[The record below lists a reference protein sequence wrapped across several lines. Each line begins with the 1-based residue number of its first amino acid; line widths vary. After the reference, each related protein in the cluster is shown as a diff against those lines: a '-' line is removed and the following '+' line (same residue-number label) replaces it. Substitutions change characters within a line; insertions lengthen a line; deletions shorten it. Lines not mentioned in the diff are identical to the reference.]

1 MGGDAEVRSV
11 REDEGMAAPT
21 GEKHRSQQ
29 TVRDLI
35 ISMVLVGAFVAF
47 LFLMVL
53 RPAGDP
59 VRNVDTAA
67 AAQVAAQS
75 ETIDILVPQG
85 LGEGWRATSA
95 RYRPGPAAGTGSW
108 FNGYI
113 DPQGEFVAVA
123 EQNYDRRDF
132 LRTYLEDSEQVGA
145 RPVGD
150 DVWLE
155 FRNADKGEWTLVLE
169 DSVSGASAAGSGEA
183 ADDAAAEGTEAA
195 GAPVRPTV
203 LVTGTAPPE
212 ELAVFASKLQPYASN

>member
-1 MGGDAEVRSV
+1 
-11 REDEGMAAPT
+11 MAAPT

-35 ISMVLVGAFVAF
+35 ISMVLVGLFVAF

-53 RPAGDP
+53 RPSGDP
-59 VRNVDTAA
+59 VREVDTAQ
-67 AAQVAAQS
+67 AAQVAAQAQ
-75 ETIDILVPQG
+75 TLDILVPQG

-113 DPQGEFVAVA
+113 DPNGEFVAVA

-132 LRTYLEDSEQVGA
+132 LRTYLEDAEQLGA

-150 DVWLE
+150 EVWLE

-169 DSVSGASAAGSGEA
+169 SSLAGGTGAGAEAESAAGASSG
-183 ADDAAAEGTEAA
+183 DAAAEGLGGDAAVTEGSA
-195 GAPVRPTV
+195 GVDENLPVV

-212 ELAVFASKLQPYASN
+212 ELAVFAGKLAPFAAG

>member
-1 MGGDAEVRSV
+1 
-11 REDEGMAAPT
+11 MAAPT

-53 RPAGDP
+53 RPTGDP
-59 VRNVDTAA
+59 VREVDTAQ
-67 AAQVAAQS
+67 AAQVATQAQTF
-75 ETIDILVPQG
+75 EILVPQG

-95 RYRPGPAAGTGSW
+95 RYRPGPADGTGSW

-113 DPQGEFVAVA
+113 DPNGQFVAVA

-132 LRTYLEDSEQVGA
+132 LRTYLEDAEQLGA

-150 DVWLE
+150 EVWLE

-169 DSVSGASAAGSGEA
+169 SSLASGDGAGQTSSGDASAGGAAAGEA
-183 ADDAAAEGTEAA
+183 AGLGDTSESTGAATA
-195 GAPVRPTV
+195 GNEPVV

-212 ELAVFASKLQPYASN
+212 ELAAFAGKLAPFSAS

>member
-1 MGGDAEVRSV
+1 
-11 REDEGMAAPT
+11 MATPT

-53 RPAGDP
+53 RPTGDP
-59 VRNVDTAA
+59 VREVDTAQ
-67 AAQVAAQS
+67 AAQVAAQAQTL
-75 ETIDILVPQG
+75 EILVPQG

-113 DPQGEFVAVA
+113 DPQGQFVAVA
-123 EQNYDRRDF
+123 EQNYDRRAF
-132 LRTYLEDSEQVGA
+132 LRTYLEDSEQTGA

-150 DVWLE
+150 QVWLE
-155 FRNADKGEWTLVLE
+155 FRNADKGEWTLVRE
-169 DSVSGASAAGSGEA
+169 DSVAGDPTVGDGEGATGGDAAGETLNG
-183 ADDAAAEGTEAA
+183 DAAPGGSAEPA
-195 GAPVRPTV
+195 GNQPVV

-212 ELAVFASKLQPYASN
+212 ELATFASKLAPYSPN